1 MEEDAQPSPQHQRG
15 KGHIGGCFFRAKSVS
30 RGSFSEFGVESTTQ
44 FFMLPDNTAL
54 VDAPIQLDHNLPRP
68 VIVDVLKFVNVTCT
82 EKHRCQNGLSCEG
95 KGSHTMFLHDLEE
108 LDDNLR
114 YRTN

>member
-1 MEEDAQPSPQHQRG
+1 
-15 KGHIGGCFFRAKSVS
+15 
-30 RGSFSEFGVESTTQ
+30 
-44 FFMLPDNTAL
+44 MLPDNTAL

-108 LDDNLR
+108 LDHHLGHRAHEDLALATLLR
-114 YRTN
+114 VVHGLWEEGKGGETMAIEGKP

>member
-1 MEEDAQPSPQHQRG
+1 MSAFRGEPKAPAIFLRTDSSQHWKGKARFARNGLDRAGDA
-15 KGHIGGCFFRAKSVS
+15 
-30 RGSFSEFGVESTTQ
+30 
-44 FFMLPDNTAL
+44 PDDTAL
-54 VDAPIQLDHNLPRP
+54 VDAPIQLDNNLPRP

-95 KGSHTMFLHDLEE
+95 KGSHTMLLHDLEE
-108 LDDNLR
+108 LDDHLR